1 MMNARFAGTAEDTQA
16 LDTFVKL
23 LRATG
28 SVKARIDAHQT
39 AGDLSDSQFG
49 VLEMLLHLGPLNQ
62 TAIGAKLLISK
73 SNVVAV
79 IDKLE
84 KRGLVRRQRS
94 TKDRRCVFVGLT
106 DQGRE
111 LIQALFPVHVAA
123 IVEEMS
129 FLTNAE
135 QEELGRLCRKLG
147 LGERTREKHRATR
160 FIDRVVRLWTVKR

>member
-1 MMNARFAGTAEDTQA
+1 
-16 LDTFVKL
+16 
-23 LRATG
+23 
-28 SVKARIDAHQT
+28 
-39 AGDLSDSQFG
+39 
-49 VLEMLLHLGPLNQ
+49 LNQ

-84 KRGLVRRQRS
+84 NRGLVRRKRS
-94 TKDRRCVFVGLT
+94 TKDRRCVFVELT

-147 LGERTREKHRATR
+147 LGERRREKPKATR
-160 FIDRVVRLWTVKR
+160 FIDRVLRLWTVKR